1 MTPAQAKNLLTSN
14 PHFKFGADSL
24 ARLPPA
30 VFPEIAF
37 VGRSNV
43 GKSSLLNALTASAKL
58 AHVSKTPGRTQ
69 QINFFL
75 VSEKIY
81 MVDLPGYGFAKVPLH
96 LKQAWQ
102 ALMEAYLNNRRTL
115 RATCL
120 LVDSRHDP
128 KEADL
133 EALKWLGQLGATVM
147 VVATKA
153 DDLAKKDHDARVAQ
167 WQEILAKN
175 AFAWPTPFLVSV
187 KDNRSIDALRVRLAE
202 ALA

>member
-1 MTPAQAKNLLTSN
+1 MTPAQAKTLLTTT
-14 PHFKFGADSL
+14 PQFKFGTDSL
-24 ARLPPA
+24 NRLPPA
-30 VFPEIAF
+30 VWPEIAF

-43 GKSSLLNALTASAKL
+43 GKSSLLNALTVSHKL

-81 MVDLPGYGFAKVPLH
+81 MVDLPGYGFAKVPPK

-102 ALMEAYLNNRRTL
+102 ALMDGYLCNRRTL

-128 KEADL
+128 KQADIDTL
-133 EALKWLGQLGATVM
+133 QWLGTLGAAVV

-153 DDLAKKDHDARVAQ
+153 DDLAKKDHDARLAQ
-167 WQEILAKN
+167 WQAILANN
-175 AFAWPTPFLVSV
+175 AFAWPTPFLVSI
-187 KDNRSIDALRVRLAE
+187 KDNRSIDALRLHLAK
-202 ALA
+202 LL

>member
-1 MTPAQAKNLLTSN
+1 MTPAQAKTLLTSN
-14 PHFKFGADSL
+14 PHFKFGADTPV
-24 ARLPPA
+24 RLPPA

-43 GKSSLLNALTASAKL
+43 GKSSLLNALTASHKL

-81 MVDLPGYGFAKVPLH
+81 MVDLPGYGFAKVPPK
-96 LKQAWQ
+96 LKQDWQ
-102 ALMEAYLNNRRTL
+102 NLMDSYLLNRRTL

-128 KEADL
+128 KQADITT
-133 EALKWLGQLGATVM
+133 LKWLGNLGVAVV

-153 DDLAKKDHDARVAQ
+153 DDLAKKDHDERLNQ
-167 WQEILAKN
+167 WQAILAKN
-175 AFAWPTPFLVSV
+175 TYAWPTAFMVSI
-187 KDNRSIDALRVRLAE
+187 KDNKSIDALRMHLAN
-202 ALA
+202 LI